1 MAASLTASKCGAP
14 PAELSLLILAPHQLV
29 FPLSSREKT
38 RFISEQTLRWLMI
51 FMAALVALRRWLH
64 FIGQINAAALRL
76 LKMQRFQGVYILNPL
91 LAHASYRD

>member
-1 MAASLTASKCGAP
+1 MAASLTASKCGGP
-14 PAELSLLILAPHQLV
+14 PAELSLLIFAPPPVGFSFV
-29 FPLSSREKT
+29 FAGKT

-51 FMAALVALRRWLH
+51 FMAALVALRSWLH

-76 LKMQRFQGVYILNPL
+76 LKMQRFQGVYILNPV

>member
-1 MAASLTASKCGAP
+1 
-14 PAELSLLILAPHQLV
+14 
-29 FPLSSREKT
+29 
-38 RFISEQTLRWLMI
+38 MI
-51 FMAALVALRRWLH
+51 FMAALVALRSWLH

>member
-14 PAELSLLILAPHQLV
+14 PAELSLLIFAPLV
-29 FPLSSREKT
+29 GFSFVFAGKT